1 MTTQELGNNDTDN
14 NGNLNQSLH
23 LDTQCIFMPIQCIG
37 CKFVDLYAASAG
49 QEKAFHSLH

>member
-1 MTTQELGNNDTDN
+1 MTTQELGNNDTEN